1 MLVLLSFAMDFT
13 SSSNSF
19 AEGKF
24 VLSLF
29 QQPLLFI
36 MYLTEVQVNRIL
48 DSPYYSDRVTYNFIC
63 YELYRSRRKA
73 EVTTLRFNLTASV
86 SPQFVKFT
94 IMEELQ
100 SRYQIATSLLGSVQY
115 DLLLLDH
122 SKESYYIF
130 RANSNQTYYNEE
142 SEIRF
147 SLNYHNVHQLCEDAL
162 QINLADLNVAFESSK
177 VSIARAL
184 AIVFTFVK

>member
-1 MLVLLSFAMDFT
+1 
-13 SSSNSF
+13 
-19 AEGKF
+19 
-24 VLSLF
+24 
-29 QQPLLFI
+29 
-36 MYLTEVQVNRIL
+36 
-48 DSPYYSDRVTYNFIC
+48 
-63 YELYRSRRKA
+63 
-73 EVTTLRFNLTASV
+73 
-86 SPQFVKFT
+86 
-94 IMEELQ
+94 MEELQ

-130 RANSNQTYYNEE
+130 RANSNQAYYNEE